1 MPDFGF
7 GQRMGSFFHRG
18 PLGAAAHDLKLCTTY
33 GQVASPRAALQ
44 ESVMAQVGRTLAV
57 CSGRVLGS
65 NLNSR
70 PRRDQKVAPKSTD
83 HSLVPKKTAQ
93 LATPSSKYP
102 HKCHH
107 DPQKRNSKRRD
118 DSPELESANVNWTPV
133 HDKSSCYKVMQC
145 LFFNAGCNCSHA
157 DRPQRINGVEERLR
171 KGTAQ

>member
-18 PLGAAAHDLKLCTTY
+18 PLGAAAHDLKLCT
-33 GQVASPRAALQ
+33 PRRLAGTGYRP
-44 ESVMAQVGRTLAV
+44 SRRTLAV
-57 CSGRVLGS
+57 CSGRSQDRISTHDQGEVKGFPKIH
-65 NLNSR
+65 R
-70 PRRDQKVAPKSTD
+70 PIVWF
-83 HSLVPKKTAQ
+83 PKKRAQ

-102 HKCHH
+102 HKRH
-107 DPQKRNSKRRD
+107 DEPQERNSKRRD
-118 DSPELESANVNWTPV
+118 DSPDLECANVDLTPA

-145 LFFNAGCNCSHA
+145 LFFSAGCNCGHA